1 VGIRTGPDERY
12 GGGYLIPAIFR
23 DCIQNLDDNA
33 QQNRMP
39 NDEQDEEKWITV
51 LASDKKRVM
60 RKSGVRRKLPP
71 ASTGSPIAQSDDCIN
86 DSDILWGGLQD
97 CVNYLVN
104 RTQLLGELLDIVD
117 VAFEVGSTSSDG
129 YGEGE
134 GAAAAD
140 DDDDCELRTYGCSQ
154 RQIMAFGIG
163 NFSKTAT
170 TYYSASLWQLA
181 ITVCLKRHLAGKVG
195 ASGESDVHDVCVSF
209 YDPCSTKEEQSFLI
223 DRLGFRILATNN
235 KGNFPIGKV
244 TTIFFMPHCPAQLYE
259 NVIWSNFE
267 PDHRAVV
274 IGNSLSHL
282 ATLPSSSHSKV
293 LPCIQSLLPWL
304 NETSINVC
312 KSDWKGAPGNLHG
325 ALNDTY
331 VGYYCRNK
339 SGIGERW
346 PLRPYEALLD
356 DDDPELL

>member
-1 VGIRTGPDERY
+1 
-12 GGGYLIPAIFR
+12 
-23 DCIQNLDDNA
+23 
-33 QQNRMP
+33 MP
-39 NDEQDEEKWITV
+39 YDEQEEEKWTTV

-71 ASTGSPIAQSDDCIN
+71 ATSRIAHSDDCIN
-86 DSDILWGGLQD
+86 DSDMLWGCLED

-104 RTQLLGELLDIVD
+104 NTQLLRELLDIVD
-117 VAFEVGSTSSDG
+117 SAFAVVSTSSDG
-129 YGEGE
+129 DGKGDDGGGDGDGERCTFACPHG
-134 GAAAAD
+134 
-140 DDDDCELRTYGCSQ
+140 
-154 RQIMAFGIG
+154 QIIAFGIG

-181 ITVCLKRHLAGKVG
+181 ITICLKRHWAGQFG
-195 ASGESDVHDVCVSF
+195 AGAESDVCVSF
-209 YDPCSTKEEQSFLI
+209 HDPCSTKEEQSFLI
-223 DRLGFRILATNN
+223 DRLGFRVLATNN
-235 KGNFPIGKV
+235 KGNFPMGKV
-244 TTIFFMPHCPAQLYE
+244 TIFFMPHCPAQLYE

-267 PDHRAVV
+267 SDHQAIV

-304 NETSINVC
+304 HEAKVNLC
-312 KSDWKGAPGNLHG
+312 QLDWKGAPGNLHG

-339 SGIGERW
+339 SGIGKRW